1 MRGKAI
7 QEEGDGSP
15 SAPVAE
21 SERQETTLELAMRKA
36 REELEAQEA
45 KGADVQDEAPQDED
59 QTGEDA

>member
-1 MRGKAI
+1 
-7 QEEGDGSP
+7 
-15 SAPVAE
+15 
-21 SERQETTLELAMRKA
+21 MRKA